1 MQSRTDRGAPTFG
14 KRRSHAGTGERA
26 SPPGSAERPEPGRS
40 SALLSWALRVS
51 GCVGLLAVVAIGQLA
66 HLSESHLS
74 GSEDGA
80 GRTAREARL
89 GLADPETTGAIPS
102 AGAVEAARA
111 VQLNPCLVPAASVPA
126 RSGLR
131 P

>member
-1 MQSRTDRGAPTFG
+1 MQSRTDRGVPTFG
-14 KRRSHAGTGERA
+14 KRRPHDGTGERA
-26 SPPGSAERPEPGRS
+26 SPPNSAERPDPGRS
-40 SALLSWALRVS
+40 SALLPWALRVS

-74 GSEDGA
+74 GSDDGA
-80 GRTAREARL
+80 GRIKREVRL
-89 GLADPETTGAIPS
+89 GLSDPETTGAIPS
-102 AGAVEAARA
+102 AGTVEAART
-111 VQLNPCLVPAASVPA
+111 VQLNPCLVPVMSVPA